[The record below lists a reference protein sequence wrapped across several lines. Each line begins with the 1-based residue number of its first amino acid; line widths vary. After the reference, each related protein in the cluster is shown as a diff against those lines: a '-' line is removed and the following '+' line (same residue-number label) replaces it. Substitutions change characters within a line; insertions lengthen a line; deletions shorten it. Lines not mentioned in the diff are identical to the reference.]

1 MGTKLA
7 LVPIVPVSLENAA
20 FVTSHGTLCTGVGGG
35 GSSGSGHGQW
45 VLGPML
51 GSQAQEVGVATF

>member
-35 GSSGSGHGQW
+35 GSGHGQW